1 MAEVPES
8 ELQILR
14 GAKAL
19 HDKLL
24 SGKTRRRQEA
34 LIKEVYPDTPTL
46 DDITEPY
53 RDEIKELRK
62 EFKDY
67 IDGERG
73 KRLDTKLEKDIEFL
87 RAEREYTEEGI
98 ERLKKLMIEKEIPDI
113 VVAADHWE
121 RNQPR
126 TSQEVSIMAPT
137 DWGIGRKTD
146 DPDLKLLF
154 EDEDA
159 WADKEA
165 RRAWA
170 EETAKKGQII
180 T

>member
-1 MAEVPES
+1 MVDIPEQ
-8 ELQILR
+8 ELQVLR

-24 SGKTRRRQEA
+24 SGKTRQRQEA
-34 LIKEVYPDTPTL
+34 LIKELYPDTPTL
-46 DDITEPY
+46 DDITEPT
-53 RDEIKELRK
+53 RKEVAELRK

-67 IDGERG
+67 IEGEKGR
-73 KRLDTKLEKDIEFL
+73 KLDTKLEADIAYLKE
-87 RAEREYTEEGI
+87 TEDFTDEGI
-98 ERLKKLMIEKEIPDI
+98 DRLKKLMIEREIPSIRD
-113 VVAADHWE
+113 AAVLWNHAH
-121 RNQPR
+121 PPKP
-126 TSQEVSIMAPT
+126 QEVSIMAPS
-137 DWGIGRKTD
+137 DWGIGRKTE

-165 RRAWA
+165 RKAWS